1 MGCSIDFGGLLRF
14 SSTQATVLSLKAI
27 IAYEEARAASMSDV
41 SVEVVVDGKAVGS
54 LVVRAGDQVGR

>member
-1 MGCSIDFGGLLRF
+1 
-14 SSTQATVLSLKAI
+14 VLSLKAI
-27 IAYEEARAASMSDV
+27 IAYEEARAAPMSDV